1 MRDCEGKVATT
12 SQTIKCMT
20 VIRADRRDQWIPPI
34 DAEVFNEQMHLNAL
48 SDILVQDAKVE
59 LFKKFTNKQNT
70 EAEA

>member
-1 MRDCEGKVATT
+1 M
-12 SQTIKCMT
+12 TI
-20 VIRADRRDQWIPPI
+20 VRADRRDQWIPPI

-59 LFKKFTNKQNT
+59 LFKKLTNKQTT

>member
-1 MRDCEGKVATT
+1 
-12 SQTIKCMT
+12 MT